1 MEEGGGGWGRRVG
14 EGDWLCT
21 WRVEVG
27 EERERL
33 LWSRIDGHQKSIT
46 DLNRIDGLLGWRAKG
61 GGNEDAPRG
70 GDEAGGGEGRAHG
83 ESIRNTGPLH
93 LEMRDFEQRTGFPR
107 FGWPGVIGHHA

>member
-1 MEEGGGGWGRRVG
+1 MG

-70 GDEAGGGEGRAHG
+70 GDEAGGREGRGIIGIIDNQKNPYAY
-83 ESIRNTGPLH
+83 RKK
-93 LEMRDFEQRTGFPR
+93 RQRKKNCIEIPMKTFRGTEHAL
-107 FGWPGVIGHHA
+107 PG

>member
-21 WRVEVG
+21 WG
-27 EERERL
+27 GSGGGERERL

-70 GDEAGGGEGRAHG
+70 GDEAGGGGGRGIIGIIDNQKNPYAFQKQRQ
-83 ESIRNTGPLH
+83 RNNYC
-93 LEMRDFEQRTGFPR
+93 
-107 FGWPGVIGHHA
+107 I

>member
-21 WRVEVG
+21 WSWKWGRR
-27 EERERL
+27 ERERL

-70 GDEAGGGEGRAHG
+70 GDEAGGREGRGIIDNQKKPYA
-83 ESIRNTGPLH
+83 
-93 LEMRDFEQRTGFPR
+93 FQKQRQRKKDCISHMKTFIGTEAL
-107 FGWPGVIGHHA
+107 PG